1 MKKLKK
7 ISLFPKFIADLIED
21 WNYYIIEELAGPSL
35 AKYINFSV
43 KLDTITSL
51 RIGLELMINIKVLHS
66 SGIINGDLKEDNIV
80 LLIKKIEI
88 DNVEIHF
95 SLIDFGFSHI
105 IFDNDNKY
113 ISNKI
118 INILKII
125 IILHIMLCLMD

>member
-1 MKKLKK
+1 
-7 ISLFPKFIADLIED
+7 
-21 WNYYIIEELAGPSL
+21 
-35 AKYINFSV
+35 
-43 KLDTITSL
+43 
-51 RIGLELMINIKVLHS
+51 MINIKVLHS

-118 INILKII
+118 INILKSI